1 MSDQTCRKTD
11 KETLRP
17 TPTQERERE
26 RVLWCCRTLYNAALQ
41 QRITAWT
48 RCHVSLTRSQ
58 QEAELKA
65 IREAMPEYAAIP
77 SHVRH
82 DVLARLDTTYQAF
95 FRRVQAGAGGC
106 RRVQAGAGGCRR
118 ASGRGARA
126 SGGASAPTRSPT
138 RRTATAPGWRTAVWC
153 CRRSDASPWGGP
165 GRCSRPVQ
173 GSIKT
178 VTVARE
184 ADGWYICCSCA
195 EGPTQPLALTGRE
208 TGIDVGLK
216 VLLITAEGQSVAN
229 PRHYRTAERA
239 LKTAQ
244 QRVSRR
250 TKGSHRRRKAVR
262 GVARTH

>member
-1 MSDQTCRKTD
+1 VVLPHAVQR
-11 KETLRP
+11 RP
-17 TPTQERERE
+17 
-26 RVLWCCRTLYNAALQ
+26 A
-41 QRITAWT
+41 TA
-48 RCHVSLTRSQ
+48 H
-58 QEAELKA
+58 
-65 IREAMPEYAAIP
+65 
-77 SHVRH
+77 HG
-82 DVLARLDTTYQAF
+82 LDTVPRLAHALPAGSRTQGHPRGHAGV
-95 FRRVQAGAGGC
+95 RRHPQPCAARRARPPGHDLSGVLPAGAGGC